1 MERNAE
7 LGQRWWGKLTDDD
20 LEQAG
25 GNAEQIVG
33 VLQQKYGYI
42 ALRPLGQLPLWS
54 NGQVASNRSLKRR
67 CFVNTTYIII
77 AVVLVLVIIG
87 AILGLVFARR
97 RRAEQ
102 LQDQFGPEY
111 DHTVQTMGDEKKA
124 QTELDER
131 QKHVE
136 ALDIRPLSDTERE
149 RYLADWTAVQSKFVD
164 EPGQAIV
171 DADRLIIE
179 VMQIRGYPV
188 SDFEQ
193 RAADIS
199 VNYPAL
205 VSNYRAAREIAIK
218 NKQQLRQILKN

>member
-1 MERNAE
+1 M
-7 LGQRWWGKLTDDD
+7 D
-20 LEQAG
+20 
-25 GNAEQIVG
+25 
-33 VLQQKYGYI
+33 
-42 ALRPLGQLPLWS
+42 
-54 NGQVASNRSLKRR
+54 
-67 CFVNTTYIII
+67 TTYIII
-77 AVVLVLVIIG
+77 TVVVVLVIIG
-87 AILGLVFARR
+87 FILGPIFARR
-97 RRAEQ
+97 RRSER
-102 LQDQFGPEY
+102 LQDHFGPEY

-136 ALDIRPLSDTERE
+136 ALDIRPLSVSERE
-149 RYLADWTAVQSKFVD
+149 RYLADWTAVKSKFVD

-179 VMQIRGYPV
+179 VMQVRAYPV
-188 SDFEQ
+188 ADFDQ

-218 NKQQLRQILKN
+218 NEQHQADTEELRQAMIYYRSLFEELLGTEAVVLKEK